1 MIFKKLTLK
10 NFMSYANAEIDFAG
24 IHVACLIGANGAGKS
39 SLLEAITWT
48 LWEEGRARTDELV
61 KLGKDEMS
69 CEVEFFME
77 DELYRVYRSRNKA
90 LKNSQGKSN
99 LEFQI
104 FNSIENNWRS
114 LSLSSTRQTQDLII
128 KTLKMDYPTFTNSVY
143 LRQGKADEFTTK
155 KPSERK
161 QILSDIL
168 GLEMYD
174 RLCEESR
181 KRVKE
186 IDQSIS
192 LDENLIL
199 SLKEKSLKEDEIKV
213 GIEEISSRLKSEEI
227 ELEKIKSNLE
237 IKEKELNLKKE
248 KEKQIQLLERSK
260 ETQVS
265 LIQTL
270 EKQLNNLKAKEDKC
284 KQLIENKAQI
294 EKDHA
299 EYLKSKN
306 TFEILG
312 KEKESYTT
320 LTLEKSK
327 LESELKDKIQKIEKD
342 LAVFKSKSIEREN
355 LKLKLKE
362 KMETESAFKN
372 FFQRSQNEIKEFK
385 NLQDKLLLIQPEAEK
400 IKYDQKLLL
409 SEIEKLEI
417 KKNEIGKKIEV
428 INKHDHSEP
437 CPLCKSPIQDKKKVI
452 ESYEKDLSDVE
463 AGKNKLNHE
472 IKLKEDEVQKKRKEY
487 SEIKEKINNYG
498 KIIASLL
505 PELSEIKKEKLDLSL
520 VNNSVPAQAV
530 SFFESQLEV
539 VRSDFER
546 IKEQLL
552 TVENEK
558 LAYDQEIKSLQEM
571 SLAGVVVKELT
582 EKIKNISEQIVSI
595 KFDQKS
601 YDDLKNFIKEKEA
614 IASTFNFLK
623 QAEDDIGV
631 LSVEKDELALKI
643 KSGLEEVNKIEA
655 SVKDS
660 KKNIA
665 DLLSLSN
672 EVSSIKLEKE
682 KKDLTLREIRKE
694 QTVKEQILKDINE
707 SKEIIKAKEN
717 KIQTSL
723 SDRKYYDILEK
734 AFSKNGIQAAI
745 IETIV
750 PEIEKEASR
759 ILSRLTENR
768 MHIALK
774 TQKEKKTGIGLIE
787 TLDIVISDEAGT
799 RNYELYSGGEAFKVD
814 FSLRLALSRLLTNR
828 AGARLQTLIIDE
840 GFGSQDS
847 AGKERLVEVI
857 KSIESEFELIL
868 VVTHIDEL
876 KESFP
881 VQIQVSKD
889 EEEGSKVI
897 VMS

>member
-1 MIFKKLTLK
+1 
-10 NFMSYANAEIDFAG
+10 MSYANAEIDFAG
-24 IHVACLIGANGAGKS
+24 IHVACLTGSNGAGKS

-104 FNSIENNWRS
+104 FSPVENNWKS
-114 LSLSSTRQTQDLII
+114 LSLSSTRQTQDFII

-143 LRQGKADEFTTK
+143 LRQGRADEFTTK

-174 RLCEESR
+174 KLCEESR

-186 IDQSIS
+186 IDQNIS
-192 LDENLIL
+192 LDQNLIL
-199 SLKEKSLKEDEIKV
+199 SLKEKSLKEDEIKLS
-213 GIEEISSRLKSEEI
+213 IEEILNRLKVEEV

-260 ETQVS
+260 ETQIS

-270 EKQLNNLKAKEDKC
+270 EKQLSNLKGKEERCKHLIDAKT
-284 KQLIENKAQI
+284 QI
-294 EKDHA
+294 EKDYS
-299 EYLKSKN
+299 EYLKSKD
-306 TFEILG
+306 TLEILE
-312 KEKESYTT
+312 KEKESHAN

-342 LAVFKSKSIEREN
+342 LAVFKSKSVEREN

-362 KMETESAFKN
+362 KMETEDAFKS

-400 IKYDQKLLL
+400 IKYDQKLLF
-409 SEIEKLEI
+409 SELDKLEE
-417 KKNEIGKKIEV
+417 KKKEIYKKIEIV
-428 INKHDHSEP
+428 DKHDHSEP
-437 CPLCKSPIQDKKKVI
+437 CPLCKSPIQDKEKVI
-452 ESYEKDLSDVE
+452 ESYEKDLSE
-463 AGKNKLNHE
+463 LENEKNKLNNE

-487 SEIKEKINNYG
+487 SETKEKISNYG

-505 PELSEIKKEKLDLSL
+505 PELSEIKKEKVDFSS
-520 VNNSVPAQAV
+520 VSTSVPAQAV

-546 IKEQLL
+546 IKEQIL
-552 TVENEK
+552 TIENEK

-582 EKIKNISEQIVSI
+582 QKIKNISQEILSI
-595 KFDQKS
+595 KFDQKN
-601 YDDLKNFIKEKEA
+601 YDTLKNFIKEKEN
-614 IASTFNFLK
+614 IVSTFNFLK
-623 QAEDDIGV
+623 QAEGDIES
-631 LSVEKDELALKI
+631 LIVEKNELALKI
-643 KSGLEEVNKIEA
+643 KSGLEEVDKIEVL
-655 SVKDS
+655 VKDS
-660 KKNIA
+660 KKDIV

-672 EVSSIKLEKE
+672 EVVTIKQEKD
-682 KKDLTLREIRKE
+682 KKDLAIREIRKE

-707 SKEIIKAKEN
+707 SKEIIRDKEN
-717 KIQTSL
+717 KIQASL
-723 SDRKYYDILEK
+723 NDKKYYDILEK

-774 TQKEKKTGIGLIE
+774 TQKEKKTGAGLIE

-889 EEEGSKVI
+889 EEEGSKVVI
-897 VMS
+897 FS